1 MRLIGGLTEWR
12 SDLGKIY
19 ATAEVRGFEKYFD
32 LAIFALTILIPSQIL
47 QIWFWG
53 RRDRVPAWFAEV
65 YVGAATILLLGL
77 LWWSDVVPWVS
88 AAVAFYLLANIII
101 VLLNVLFLTKLTFI
115 GGVASKERTLLLF
128 MFNVVQVVLI
138 FAIFYRLQLPHLSAR
153 DALFKTLLVFGT
165 IGYPSGAEAIVGLQ
179 IAIDF
184 LLLAVFLAVFV
195 GSLGTRERKNKEE
208 KERG

>member
-19 ATAEVRGFEKYFD
+19 ATAEVRGLEKYFD
-32 LAIFALTILIPSQIL
+32 LAIFALTILIPSQIV

-53 RRDRVPAWFAEV
+53 RRDQVPAWFAEV

-88 AAVAFYLLANIII
+88 AAVACYLLASIII
-101 VLLNVLFLTKLTFI
+101 YLLNVLFLSKLM
-115 GGVASKERTLLLF
+115 GGVLSAERTLQLF
-128 MFNVVQVVLI
+128 MFNVVQVLLA
-138 FAIFYRLQLPHLSAR
+138 FAIFYRLTLHIPAR
-153 DALFKTLLVFGT
+153 RALFEALLVFGT
-165 IGYPSGAEAIVGLQ
+165 LHYPEAKAIVGLQ

-184 LLLAVFLAVFV
+184 LLLAVFLAVFA
-195 GSLGTRERKNKEE
+195 GSLRIDRSGE
-208 KERG
+208 